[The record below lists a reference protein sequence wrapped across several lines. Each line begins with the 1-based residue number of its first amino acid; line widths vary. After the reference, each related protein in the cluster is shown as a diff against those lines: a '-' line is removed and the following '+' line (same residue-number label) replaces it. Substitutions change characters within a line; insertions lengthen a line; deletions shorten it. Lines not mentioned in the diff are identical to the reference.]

1 MWKNET
7 GRWQRKQWRRR
18 EIDEERYGWK
28 EKGEEM
34 EEKIEE

>member
-18 EIDEERYGWK
+18 EIDEERYGK
-28 EKGEEM
+28 KREKRWRR
-34 EEKIEE
+34 K